1 MAKKLLIALGAVV
14 GLVVLLVAGVWLFVD
29 ADQFRPNLEVMMSE
43 ALGRRVTIGRL
54 KIALFSGGVAAED
67 LMIADDPAFSRQ
79 PFVTAKSVSVG
90 VDLMPLVMSRSLRV
104 ESFRLDQPKVALIRS
119 TSGAWN
125 FSGLGSGASSSQ
137 SSAGPSMAFLVHKI
151 SVAGGQI
158 VVKGID
164 GRREERSYDG
174 VNVDVSDLSLTSS
187 FPFTVTAKT
196 PNGGTV
202 RVEGKAGPFNQK
214 NMAETPFGGALTIA
228 HLDLAST
235 GFVNANS
242 GIDGIIGF
250 DGNLTSDGVQMKTKG
265 KLTADKMQLLPGSIA
280 SRVPIVVDYESSFD
294 TRSQKGTL
302 RQGDVHIGKA
312 IAHLTGDY
320 DSSGKSPTV
329 HMKLAAP
336 QMPVSELEAAL
347 PAIGVTLPP
356 NATLKEGALDTD
368 LEIAGPVDQLTIV
381 GPVKLSNG
389 LVAGFDLGGK
399 LGSLASFAGL
409 KTGKDTVIESLGAA
423 MRMTPDGT
431 AVDMLMLNVPTI
443 GVLTGDG
450 TISPKGAM
458 NFTMLAKLSSGAMGT
473 ATGAVARAVSFG
485 QTSGVPF
492 LIQGTTSNP
501 SFSPDIGRAVKNV
514 ANDVKDTV
522 TKPENLQKAAD
533 LVGGLFG
540 RKKQQ

>member
-1 MAKKLLIALGAVV
+1 MAKKLLVALGAVV

-29 ADQFRPNLEVMMSE
+29 ADQFRPKLEVMMSE

-54 KIALFSGGVAAED
+54 RIALFSGGVAADD
-67 LMIADDPAFSRQ
+67 LMISDDPAFSRE
-79 PFVTAKSVSVG
+79 PFVTAKSVNVG

-104 ESFRLDQPKVALIRS
+104 ESFRLDQPKVALLRS
-119 TSGAWN
+119 ASGSWN
-125 FSGLGSGASSSQ
+125 FSGLGSGTASSS
-137 SSAGPSMAFLVHKI
+137 SSAGTSMAFVVQKI
-151 SVAGGQI
+151 SIAGGQ
-158 VVKGID
+158 VTVRGVD

-174 VNVDVSDLSLTSS
+174 VNVDVSDLALGSR

-196 PNGGTV
+196 PGGGTV
-202 RVEGKAGPFNQK
+202 RVEGNAGPFNLK
-214 NMAETPFGGALTIA
+214 NMAETPFGGTLAIK

-235 GFVNANS
+235 GFVDASS
-242 GIDGIIGF
+242 GIDGIVDF
-250 DGNLTSDGVQMKTKG
+250 DGNLTSDGVQLKTKG
-265 KLTADKMQLLPGSIA
+265 KLTADKMQVLPGSSA
-280 SRVPIVVDYESSFD
+280 SRVPFVVDYESSFD

-312 IAHLTGDY
+312 VAHLTGDY
-320 DSSGKSPTV
+320 DSSGKTPTV
-329 HMKLAAP
+329 HMALAAP
-336 QMPVSELEAAL
+336 QMPISELEAAL

-356 NATLKEGALDTD
+356 NATLKEGALDTE
-368 LEIAGPVDQLTIV
+368 LEISGPVDRLTIAGPL
-381 GPVKLSNG
+381 KLSNG

-399 LGSLASFAGL
+399 LGALASFAGL
-409 KTGKDTVIESLGAA
+409 QTGKDTVIEALGASL
-423 MRMTPDGT
+423 RTTPDGT
-431 AVDMLMLNVPTI
+431 AVDMLILNVPTI

-458 NFTMLAKLSSGAMGT
+458 NFTMLAKLRSGALGT

-492 LIQGTTSNP
+492 RIEGTTSNP
-501 SFSPDIGRAVKNV
+501 AFSPDMGRAVKGV
-514 ANDVKDTV
+514 ANDVKDAV

-540 RKKQQ
+540 RKKQE

>member
-14 GLVVLLVAGVWLFVD
+14 GLIVLLVAGVWLFVD
-29 ADQFRPNLEVMMSE
+29 ADQFRPKLEVMMSE

-54 KIALFSGGVAAED
+54 RIALFSGGVAAED
-67 LMIADDPAFSRQ
+67 LMIADDPAFSRL

-90 VDLMPLVMSRSLRV
+90 VDLMPLIMSRSLRV
-104 ESFRLDQPKVALIRS
+104 ESFRLDQPKVALLRS

-125 FSGLGSGASSSQ
+125 FSSLGSGASSSP
-137 SSAGPSMAFLVHKI
+137 SPAGTSMAFVVHKI

-158 VVKGID
+158 VVRGID

-202 RVEGKAGPFNQK
+202 RVEGNAGPFNQK
-214 NMAETPFGGALTIA
+214 NMAETPFGGTLKISQLA
-228 HLDLAST
+228 LAST
-235 GFVNANS
+235 GFVDASS
-242 GIDGIIGF
+242 GIDGIVGF

-265 KLTADKMQLLPGSIA
+265 KLTAEKMQMLPGSSP
-280 SRVPIVVDYESSFD
+280 SRVPFVVDYESSFN

-302 RQGDVHIGKA
+302 RQGDVHVGKA

-320 DSSGKSPTV
+320 DSSGKSPIV

-347 PAIGVTLPP
+347 PAMGITLPP
-356 NATLKEGALDTD
+356 NATLKEGALDTQLD
-368 LEIAGPVDQLTIV
+368 ISGAVDQLTIA

-389 LVAGFDLGGK
+389 LLAGFDLGGK

-409 KTGKDTVIESLGAA
+409 KSGKDTVIETLGASL
-423 MRMTPDGT
+423 RMTPDGT
-431 AVDMLMLNVPTI
+431 AVDMLMLNVPAI

-458 NFTMLAKLSSGAMGT
+458 NFVMLAKLSSGAMGA

-501 SFSPDIGRAVKNV
+501 SFSPDMGRAAKNV
-514 ANDVKDTV
+514 ASDVKDAV

-533 LVGGLFG
+533 IVGGLFG
-540 RKKQQ
+540 RKKQE

>member
-14 GLVVLLVAGVWLFVD
+14 GLIVLLAAGVWLFVD
-29 ADQFRPNLEVMMSE
+29 ADQFRPKLEVMMSE

-90 VDLMPLVMSRSLRV
+90 VDLMPLITSRSLRV
-104 ESFRLDQPKVALIRS
+104 ESFKLDQPKVALLRS

-125 FSGLGSGASSSQ
+125 FSGLGSGTSSASSS
-137 SSAGPSMAFLVHKI
+137 AGTSMTFLVHKI
-151 SVAGGQI
+151 SIAGGQI
-158 VVKGID
+158 VVRGVD
-164 GRREERSYDG
+164 GRHEERTYDG

-202 RVEGKAGPFNQK
+202 RVQGKAGPFNQK
-214 NMAETPFGGALTIA
+214 NMAETPFGGTLTIA

-235 GFVNANS
+235 GFVDASS
-242 GIDGIIGF
+242 GIDGIVGF
-250 DGNLTSDGVQMKTKG
+250 EGNLTSDGVQMKTNG
-265 KLTADKMQLLPGSIA
+265 KLTADKMQVLPGSSA
-280 SRVPIVVDYESSFD
+280 SRVPVVVDYESSFN

-312 IAHLTGDY
+312 VAHLTGDY

-329 HMKLAAP
+329 HMMLAAP
-336 QMPVSELEAAL
+336 QMPISELEAAL

-356 NATLKEGALDTD
+356 NATLKEGALDTE
-368 LEIAGPVDQLTIV
+368 LEISGPVDRLMIAGPL
-381 GPVKLSNG
+381 KLSNG
-389 LVAGFDLGGK
+389 LLAGFDLGGK
-399 LGSLASFAGL
+399 LGALASFAGL
-409 KTGKDTVIESLGAA
+409 KSGKDTMIETLGASL
-423 MRMTPDGT
+423 RMTPEGT
-431 AVDMLMLNVPTI
+431 AVDMLTLNVPTI

-458 NFTMLAKLSSGAMGT
+458 NFTMLAKLSSGAAGA
-473 ATGAVARAVSFG
+473 ATGVVARAVSFG

-492 LIQGTTSNP
+492 RIQGTTSNP
-501 SFSPDIGRAVKNV
+501 SFSPDMGRAVKNV
-514 ANDVKDTV
+514 AGDVKDAV

-533 LVGGLFG
+533 FVGGLFG
-540 RKKQQ
+540 RKKQE